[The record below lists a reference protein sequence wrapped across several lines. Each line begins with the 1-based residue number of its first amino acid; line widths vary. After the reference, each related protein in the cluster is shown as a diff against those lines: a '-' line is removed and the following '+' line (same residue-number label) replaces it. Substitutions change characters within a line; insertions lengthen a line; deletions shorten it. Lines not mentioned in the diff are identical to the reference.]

1 MGNLALGGQHLAE
14 APSGRLLQHPMIPLR
29 PHTLG
34 CATCY
39 DKEIEA
45 AMENVMNRDARV
57 QQVRGVIDR
66 LVRDGAVVAQA
77 DGKTHTIFPV
87 AVSAT
92 DGDVLR
98 KWVVHEGARHTIE
111 IGLGYGMSALYICE
125 GLVAN
130 GHADARHVVI
140 DPFQTSRFAD
150 CGLQVLAEAGLT
162 FLLEHHVEQSHFVLP
177 RLLSEGRRFDLGFV
191 DGNHR
196 FDGVFLDLYYLGL
209 VVQPGGIIILDDY
222 DLPGIKRAVA
232 FFVTNLDW
240 TIEDG
245 ADDWVVLRTAQG
257 ADTRHFTYFVDF

>member
-1 MGNLALGGQHLAE
+1 M
-14 APSGRLLQHPMIPLR
+14 
-29 PHTLG
+29 
-34 CATCY
+34 CY
-39 DKEIEA
+39 EKEIA
-45 AMENVMNRDARV
+45 STMENVMNRDARV
-57 QQVRGVIDR
+57 QQVREVIDR
-66 LVRDGAVVAQA
+66 LVRDGAVVANT
-77 DGKTHTIFPV
+77 DGMTHTIFPV
-87 AVSAT
+87 AVSAN

-98 KWVVHEGARHTIE
+98 KWVVREGARHTIE

-150 CGLQVLAEAGLT
+150 CGLQALAAAGLT
-162 FLLEHHVEQSHFVLP
+162 SLIEHHAEKSHIVLP

-209 VVQPGGIIILDDY
+209 LVQRGGIIILDDY

-232 FFVTNLDW
+232 FFVTNLNW
-240 TIEDG
+240 TIEETS
-245 ADDWVVLRTAQG
+245 DDWVALRTAKD
-257 ADTRHFTYFVDF
+257 ADNRHFTYFVEF